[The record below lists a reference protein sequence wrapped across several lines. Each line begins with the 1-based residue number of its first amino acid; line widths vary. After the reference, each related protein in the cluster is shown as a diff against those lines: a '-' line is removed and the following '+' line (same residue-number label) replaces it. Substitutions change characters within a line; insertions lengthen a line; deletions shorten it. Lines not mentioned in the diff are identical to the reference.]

1 MTDFAAQ
8 AVVSLIFGAKTSAA
22 PFLKAKTMGFSN
34 IFSKFI
40 QVVWYH
46 SYWTKCLSQKLAA
59 TLYITVA
66 HDNSKTVW
74 SLFDLSNAINSV
86 CKHIYKVFN
95 SKNWLVHPIDV
106 KKSSY
111 HIKDCK
117 GCYFQCFQPGNFQNV
132 NSQKWVTVANSIIVQ
147 NSPFWLENCK
157 KVGNTDIFSVG
168 TENRPTL
175 H

>member
-59 TLYITVA
+59 TLYNEIE
-66 HDNSKTVW
+66 HLSKKR
-74 SLFDLSNAINSV
+74 A
-86 CKHIYKVFN
+86 
-95 SKNWLVHPIDV
+95 
-106 KKSSY
+106 
-111 HIKDCK
+111 
-117 GCYFQCFQPGNFQNV
+117 Q
-132 NSQKWVTVANSIIVQ
+132 
-147 NSPFWLENCK
+147 
-157 KVGNTDIFSVG
+157 
-168 TENRPTL
+168 TEF
-175 H
+175 